1 MSESTSNDMT
11 ANEWN
16 TSPYYVGM
24 KVEVDIPMPDKNIFR
39 DWAIINEVD
48 QDLVSLQLSRDIL
61 PFGVNLR
68 VGQMLTIRNET
79 DFKVFIRRAYIVSK
93 SLNQDLLLRFTGE
106 ILFDK
111 LREFFRIDAFL
122 PIRFHKLHDQN
133 PVNVRQLWEDRKR
146 QRQENEFKKEASLSE
161 SADEKPFSEEQTR
174 EPTPDTDAVSHQDD
188 EKNDEYYDSW
198 DNITSIAVN
207 ISGGG
212 LKISTDQKF
221 ESDELILLE
230 IFVPPARRVMDVVAR
245 VIFSTPDETAE
256 KTTDRFN
263 TGLQFIFIDE
273 LTRSSISNHISNLQ
287 LQRIRSFKG
296 FADVELIKP
305 DSEIDLDKHYAYLD
319 TLDAGD
325 AAKSPERG
333 IKKKLVQ
340 IALAALL
347 VFVIGIICSY
357 FSHYVITRPKNAIQN
372 MFETGIRKLRGY

>member
-1 MSESTSNDMT
+1 MSL
-11 ANEWN
+11 NEQN
-16 TSPYYVGM
+16 TNPYSVGM
-24 KVEVDIPMPDKNIFR
+24 KVEVDIPMPDNKTFR
-39 DWAIINEVD
+39 DWAIINEID
-48 QDLVSLQLSRDIL
+48 QDLVSLQLSRDLL

-79 DFKVFIRRAYIVSK
+79 DFQVFIRRAYIVSK
-93 SLNQDLLLRFTGE
+93 SVNQDLLLRLTGE

-122 PIRFHKLHDQN
+122 PIRFHRLHDQN
-133 PVNVRQLWEDRKR
+133 PVNVRQLWEDQKK
-146 QRQENEFKKEASLSE
+146 QRQENEFKKENETALPE
-161 SADEKPFSEEQTR
+161 TADEKYFSDEQAR
-174 EPTPDTDAVSHQDD
+174 EPTSDIAAVSAQDK
-188 EKNDEYYDSW
+188 EKDGEYYDPWGDIS
-198 DNITSIAVN
+198 SIAVN

-230 IFVPPARRVMDVVAR
+230 IFVPSARRIMDVVAR

-256 KTTDRFN
+256 KTSDRFN

-287 LQRIRSFKG
+287 LQRIRQFKG
-296 FADVELIKP
+296 FADVEPIKA
-305 DSEIDLDKHYAYLD
+305 DSQVDLDKHYAYLD
-319 TLDAGD
+319 TLNAGD
-325 AAKSPERG
+325 ATKNPERG
-333 IKKKLVQ
+333 ARKKLVQ

-357 FSHYVITRPKNAIQN
+357 FSYYVITRPKNAIQN
-372 MFETGIRKLRGY
+372 MFEAGIKKLRGY